1 MGPVYA
7 EAEID
12 VPREVLFDYLLDYG
26 SRPVVFGEDLIA
38 FRLVTFDSDG
48 IGAGARFRL
57 GKHGSWLGMTI
68 TEAERPVR
76 ISERG
81 TTGRGNMTPAGFEW
95 EFETTPAG
103 PTAVR
108 LSYWTEVVG
117 AAAVPDRFTGRAGW
131 HTRFLKSAL
140 GRLRVETEEGRFG
153 KEDLAVAGG
162 NRFETGVP

>member
-12 VPREVLFDYLLDYG
+12 VPREVLFDYLMDY
-26 SRPVVFGEDLIA
+26 STRPVIFGEDLID
-38 FRLVTFDSDG
+38 FRLVGFESDG
-48 IGAGARFRL
+48 VGVGARFRL
-57 GKHGSWLGMTI
+57 GKHGSWLGMSI

-81 TTGRGNMTPAGFEW
+81 STGRANMTPAGFEW

-108 LSYWTEVVG
+108 LSYWTQVEG

-131 HTRFLKSAL
+131 HTRALKAAL
-140 GRLRVETEEGRFG
+140 VRLRDQVEEGLFERSSVT
-153 KEDLAVAGG
+153 VAGRS
-162 NRFETGVP
+162 RFETGVP

>member
-12 VPREVLFDYLLDYG
+12 VPREVLFDYLMDYAT
-26 SRPVVFGEDLIA
+26 RPVVFGDDITA
-38 FRLVTFDSDG
+38 FRPVGFDLEG
-48 IGAGARFRL
+48 VGAGARFRL
-57 GKHGSWLGMTI
+57 GKHGSWLGMTLSG
-68 TEAERPVR
+68 ADRPVR

-81 TTGRGNMTPAGFEW
+81 TTGRGNRTPAGFEW
-95 EFETTPAG
+95 EFEVTPAG

-108 LSYWTEVVG
+108 LSYWTEVGG

-131 HTRFLKSAL
+131 HTRILKSAL
-140 GRLRVETEEGRFG
+140 GRLRTQTEEGRF
-153 KEDLAVAGG
+153 DRADVAVAGG

>member
-12 VPREVLFDYLLDYG
+12 VEREVLFDYLMDY
-26 SRPVVFGEDLIA
+26 STRPVIFGDDLID
-38 FRLVTFDSDG
+38 FRLVGYRSEG
-48 IGAGARFRL
+48 VGAGARFRL
-57 GKHGSWLGMTI
+57 GRHGSWLGMSI

-81 TTGRGNMTPAGFEW
+81 KTGRGNMTPAGFEW

-108 LSYWTEVVG
+108 LSYWTQVEG

-131 HTRFLKSAL
+131 HTRLMKSAL
-140 GRLRVETEEGRFG
+140 GRLRTQVEEGLFER
-153 KEDLAVAGG
+153 ERVTVAGG

>member
-12 VPREVLFDYLLDYG
+12 VPREVLFDYLMDY
-26 SRPVVFGEDLIA
+26 STRPVVFGEDLTG
-38 FRLVTFDSDG
+38 FRLVGFEAVG

-57 GKHGSWLGMTI
+57 GKHGSWLGMSI
-68 TEAERPVR
+68 TDAEGPVR

-81 TTGRGNMTPAGFEW
+81 STGRGNMTPAGFEW
-95 EFETTPAG
+95 EFEVTPAG

-108 LSYWTEVVG
+108 LSYWTEVEG

-131 HTRFLKSAL
+131 HTRLLKSAL
-140 GRLRVETEEGRFG
+140 GRLRVQVEEGRFG
-153 KEDLAVAGG
+153 REDLTVAGG

>member
-12 VPREVLFDYLLDYG
+12 VEREVLFDYLMDY
-26 SRPVVFGEDLIA
+26 STRPVIFGDDLID
-38 FRLVTFDSDG
+38 FRLVGFQSEG
-48 IGAGARFRL
+48 VGAGARFRF
-57 GKHGSWLGMTI
+57 GRHGSWLGMSI
-68 TEAERPVR
+68 TDAERAVR

-95 EFETTPAG
+95 EFEVTPAG
-103 PTAVR
+103 PTAVT
-108 LSYWTEVVG
+108 LSYWTRVEG

-131 HTRFLKSAL
+131 HTRALKSAL
-140 GRLRVETEEGRFG
+140 GRLRTQVE
-153 KEDLAVAGG
+153 EDLFERERIAVAGR